1 MTITRQATL
10 NSMYRLWWPLAATWL
25 MMAIEG
31 PFLAAVIARMGES
44 AVNLAAYG
52 VAYAFGLITEAPVI
66 MLLSASTRL
75 ARSRVDYLRLR
86 TFSLILC
93 GAVTL
98 LLVFL
103 LSPPVFNPLTS
114 TLLGLTD
121 DVAAHVRQAMWLL
134 LPWPAAIGMRRFYQG
149 VLIAHHQ
156 PGRVAVGT
164 TTRLFG
170 MSITAGLLWS
180 FSNFPGASLGAC
192 ALSAGVVLEALST
205 RWLARQAIGE
215 SLREKDD
222 RVTMSSYTALG
233 RFYLPLAMTP
243 LIGLS
248 VHPVVTFFLG
258 HGSRP
263 LESLAI
269 MPVLYALTF
278 VFRALGLSF
287 PEVAIATLKDG
298 KGNRAV
304 VRRFALYLA
313 IGLGGGLSL
322 IAFTPLNVFW
332 YATVSGLPANL
343 VQLAIPPLQI
353 MALFPALT
361 VAIGYQRAILINNGV
376 TLPVTVATAIEASG
390 IFVVLALLVRYSPL
404 PGVTAAA
411 IAYLLGRLLALL
423 YLCGPCAAE
432 QRRKESTAKD
442 SPRSDG

>member
-1 MTITRQATL
+1 MF
-10 NSMYRLWWPLAATWL
+10 RLWWPLALTWL
-25 MMAIEG
+25 MMAFEG

-86 TFSLILC
+86 AFSILLC
-93 GAVTL
+93 SVVTL

-103 LSPPVFNPLTS
+103 LLPPIYKPLTS
-114 TLLGLTD
+114 TLLGLTA
-121 DVAAHVRQAMWLL
+121 DVAAHVHQAMWLL

-156 PGRVAVGT
+156 PGRVAIGT

-170 MSITAGLLWS
+170 MSITAGLLWF
-180 FSNFPGASLGAC
+180 FSDLPGASLGTC
-192 ALSAGVVLEALST
+192 ALSAGVIFEALAT
-205 RWLARQAIGE
+205 RWLARQAIAA
-215 SLREKDD
+215 SLRETD
-222 RVTMSSYTALG
+222 RLATMASYTDLG

-258 HGSRP
+258 HSHRP
-263 LESLAI
+263 LDSLAV

-287 PEVAIATLKDG
+287 PEVAIATLRDG
-298 KGNRAV
+298 EENRQV
-304 VRRFALYLA
+304 VRRFAIYLA

-332 YATVSGLPANL
+332 YATISGLPAVL

-376 TLPVTVATAIEASG
+376 TLPVTVATAVEASV
-390 IFVVLALLVRYSPL
+390 IFVVLAMLVLYSAL

-411 IAYLLGRLLALL
+411 LAYLSGRILALL
-423 YLCGPCAAE
+423 YLCWSCNAWPN
-432 QRRKESTAKD
+432 RKEAAMEG

>member
-1 MTITRQATL
+1 MTRPATL
-10 NSMYRLWWPLAATWL
+10 KSVYRLWWPLAATWL
-25 MMAIEG
+25 MMAVEG
-31 PFLAAVIARMGES
+31 PFLAALIARMGES

-86 TFSLILC
+86 SFSLLLC
-93 GAVTL
+93 GGVTL
-98 LLVFL
+98 LLVGL
-103 LSPPVFNPLTS
+103 LLPPLFEPLTS
-114 TLLGLTD
+114 TLLGLTE
-121 DVAAHVRQAMWLL
+121 DVASHMHQAMWLL

-156 PGRVAVGT
+156 SGRVAVGT
-164 TTRLFG
+164 TARLLG
-170 MSITAGLLWS
+170 MSLAAGLLWL
-180 FSNFPGASLGAC
+180 FSDLPGASLGTC
-192 ALSAGVVLEALST
+192 ALSAGVVLEALIT
-205 RWLARQAIGE
+205 RWLAREAIMA
-215 SLREKDD
+215 SLSEADEPAA
-222 RVTMSSYTALG
+222 MPSYSALG

-258 HGSRP
+258 HGNRP

-298 KGNRAV
+298 EENRV
-304 VRRFALYLA
+304 VVSRFALYLA
-313 IGLGGGLSL
+313 AGLGGGLCL

-332 YATVSGLPANL
+332 YATVSGLPDEL

-361 VAIGYQRAILINNGV
+361 VAIGYQRALLINRGI
-376 TLPVTVATAIEASG
+376 TLPVTVATAIEAAG
-390 IFVVLALLVRYSPL
+390 IFLVLALLISYSAL

-411 IAYLLGRLLALL
+411 LAYLLGRLMALL
-423 YLCGPCAAE
+423 YLGWPGPAPSV
-432 QRRKESTAKD
+432 RKEAVATDKM
-442 SPRSDG
+442 REGG

>member
-1 MTITRQATL
+1 
-10 NSMYRLWWPLAATWL
+10 MYRLWWPLALTWL
-25 MMAIEG
+25 MMAVEG

-75 ARSRVDYLRLR
+75 ARTRVDYLRLR
-86 TFSLILC
+86 SFSLVLC

-103 LSPPVFNPLTS
+103 LLPPVFKPLTS
-114 TLLGLTD
+114 SLLGLTD
-121 DVAAHVRQAMWLL
+121 AVAVHVRQAMWLL

-164 TTRLFG
+164 TSRLLG

-180 FSNFPGASLGAC
+180 FSDLPGAGLGAC
-192 ALSAGVVLEALST
+192 ALSAGVVIEALST
-205 RWLARQAIGE
+205 RWLARQSIAA
-215 SLREKDD
+215 SLRETDAHA
-222 RVTMSSYTALG
+222 TMSSYTALG

-258 HGSRP
+258 HGHRP
-263 LESLAI
+263 LDSLAI
-269 MPVLYALTF
+269 MPVLYSLTF

-298 KGNRAV
+298 EENRTV
-304 VRRFALYLA
+304 VRRFAIYLA

-332 YATVSGLPANL
+332 YATVSGLPAVL

-376 TLPVTVATAIEASG
+376 TLPVTVATAIEASV
-390 IFVVLALLVRYSPL
+390 IFVVLALLVLYSAL
-404 PGVTAAA
+404 PGITAAA
-411 IAYLLGRLLALL
+411 LAYLSGRLLALL
-423 YLCGPCAAE
+423 YLCWPCILWM
-432 QRRKESTAKD
+432 RRKEFAPEV

>member
-1 MTITRQATL
+1 MVQHATL
-10 NSMYRLWWPLAATWL
+10 KSIYRLWWPLAVTWL
-25 MMAIEG
+25 MMAVEG

-75 ARSRVDYLRLR
+75 ARVRSDYLRLR
-86 TFSLILC
+86 TFSIVMC
-93 GAVTL
+93 SAVTL
-98 LLVFL
+98 MLLFL
-103 LSPPVFNPLTS
+103 LLPPVFVPLTS
-114 TLLGLTD
+114 HLLGLSA
-121 DVAAHVRQAMWLL
+121 DVASHVREAMWLL

-164 TTRLFG
+164 TTRLLG
-170 MSITAGLLWS
+170 MTLAAGLLWS
-180 FSNFPGASLGAC
+180 FSGLAGASLGAC
-192 ALSAGVVLEALST
+192 ALSAGVVAEALTT
-205 RWLARQAIGE
+205 RWLARQAIRL
-215 SLREKDD
+215 SLRSTDGTVAM
-222 RVTMSSYTALG
+222 RSYAALG

-258 HGSRP
+258 HASRP

-287 PEVAIATLKDG
+287 PEVAIATLQDG
-298 KGNRAV
+298 VQNRIV
-304 VRRFALYLA
+304 VRRFALYLSLA
-313 IGLGGGLSL
+313 LGGGLSL

-332 YATVSGLPANL
+332 YATVSGLPSEL
-343 VQLAIPPLQI
+343 VALAIMPLQI

-361 VAIGYQRAILINNGV
+361 VAIGYQRALLINAGM
-376 TLPVTVATAIEASG
+376 TLPVTAATAIEACG
-390 IFVVLALLVRYSPL
+390 IFTILALLVLYSGL

-423 YLCGPCAAE
+423 YLCWPCKAAL
-432 QRRKESTAKD
+432 KTTYLTVT
-442 SPRSDG
+442 

>member
-1 MTITRQATL
+1 MIRPATL
-10 NSMYRLWWPLAATWL
+10 KSIYRLWWPLAATWL
-25 MMAIEG
+25 MMAVEG

-66 MLLSASTRL
+66 MLLSAATRL

-86 TFSLILC
+86 SFSLLLC
-93 GAVTL
+93 AAVTL

-103 LSPPVFNPLTS
+103 LLPPVFKPLTS
-114 TLLGLTD
+114 SLLGLTA

-164 TTRLFG
+164 TARLVG

-180 FSNFPGASLGAC
+180 FSDLPGASLGAC
-192 ALSAGVVLEALST
+192 ALSSGVVLEALAT
-205 RWLARQAIGE
+205 RWLARQAIAE
-215 SLREKDD
+215 SLREQEAH
-222 RVTMSSYTALG
+222 VAMSSFSALG

-258 HGSRP
+258 HGSKP

-269 MPVLYALTF
+269 MPVLYSLTF

-298 KGNRAV
+298 EENRPV

-332 YATVSGLPANL
+332 YATVSGLPDSL
-343 VQLAIPPLQI
+343 VQMAIPPLQI

-376 TLPVTVATAIEASG
+376 TLPVTVATAIEAVG
-390 IFVVLALLVRYSPL
+390 IFVVLALFVRYSPL

-411 IAYLLGRLLALL
+411 ISYLLGRMLALL
-423 YLCGPCAAE
+423 YLCWPCAAE
-432 QRRKESTAKD
+432 RHRGKGSAQAS
-442 SPRSDG
+442 SRSR